1 MTRSATA
8 EAAARLLA
16 SPRPYTVTTEDGT
29 LIRTLHCKSHHTHS
43 ARLLACNTA
52 KALGVPVYLC
62 HTDEAECLFDAS
74 GVCVWVLS

>member
-43 ARLLACNTA
+43 ARLLASLTA
-52 KALGVPVYLC
+52 VTLGVSVWLC
-62 HTDEAECLFDAS
+62 HDGTAEFLFGPS
-74 GVCVWVLS
+74 GACQNRL

>member
-29 LIRTLHCKSHHTHS
+29 LVRTLHCRSHHTHS
-43 ARLLACNTA
+43 ARLLASLTA
-52 KALGVPVYLC
+52 VKLGVPVWLC
-62 HTDEAECLFDAS
+62 HEGNAEYLFGAS
-74 GVCVWVLS
+74 GACQNRL

>member
-43 ARLLACNTA
+43 ARLLASLTA
-52 KALGVPVYLC
+52 AKLGVPVWLC
-62 HTDEAECLFDAS
+62 HEGTETFLFDAE
-74 GVCVWVLS
+74 GVCTWALS